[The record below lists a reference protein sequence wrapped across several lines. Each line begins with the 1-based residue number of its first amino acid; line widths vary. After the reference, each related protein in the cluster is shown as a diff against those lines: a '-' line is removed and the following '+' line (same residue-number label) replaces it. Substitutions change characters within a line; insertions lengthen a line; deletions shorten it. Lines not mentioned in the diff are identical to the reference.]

1 MFPFHIHFGKSPS
14 LISLIPP
21 KGVTAQDTRG
31 QRGQPEPCPG
41 EVVLSHKDRRR
52 KFPAVPSP
60 PTDHKK
66 TKKTFIQECHGHS
79 GLASE
84 CQKVKAWAG
93 GGVQNGGGPSPMQVR
108 WEGGGFCRGLGS
120 ILRSP
125 WSRQQVSCARGPWR
139 RWRGAAGQ

>member
-31 QRGQPEPCPG
+31 QPEPCPR
-41 EVVLSHKDRRR
+41 EVVGTGGANSLQFH
-52 KFPAVPSP
+52 PLP
-60 PTDHKK
+60 PI
-66 TKKTFIQECHGHS
+66 TKKQRKPLSRSVTDTAGHS